1 MSTFQMYLSLGID
14 HIADLKAYD
23 HILFILTLCAVY
35 QIRQWRKLLI
45 LITAFTIGHSITLG
59 LATLKFI
66 NVPTNLIEFLI
77 PVTILITALSNILQK
92 SGKISLKVHYFKYF
106 LALFFGLIHGLGFS
120 NYLKSLLGKES
131 SIIGPLFSFN
141 LGIEIG
147 QFLIV
152 AIIIFFTWILVDLLG
167 VKRREWNLILS
178 GAGLGISLTII
189 IDRLPL
195 L

>member
-1 MSTFQMYLSLGID
+1 MYLSLGID
-14 HIADLKAYD
+14 HIADIKAYD

-35 QIRQWRKLLI
+35 QVNQWRKLLI
-45 LITAFTIGHSITLG
+45 LITAFTIGHSITLA
-59 LATLKFI
+59 LASLKFI
-66 NVPTNLIEFLI
+66 NVSTNLIEFLI
-77 PVTILITALSNILQK
+77 PVTILITALANILQK
-92 SGKISLKVHYFKYF
+92 SGKISLKAHYFKYF

-152 AIIIFFTWILVDLLG
+152 AIIVLITWILVDMLG

-178 GAGLGISLTII
+178 GAGLGISLVII
-189 IDRLPL
+189 LDRLPVL
-195 L
+195 LAH